1 MSGPQILFV
10 ADAGPQ
16 VGGGH
21 VMRSLTLA
29 EALAA
34 EGAACAFI
42 AGPHAAALLN
52 SFAPDMPWRQVAG
65 STPQDLT
72 QAVAGERFDA
82 VVFDHYGLSATDHEA
97 MAKGRPVLV
106 IDDLADRRLGAD
118 LVLDSG
124 PARTA
129 QDYDRLAPE
138 TARLLLGPHYAP
150 VRPQFA
156 ALREPALAHRGGPVG
171 RILVSLGLTDV
182 DGVTA
187 RVVDRIRP
195 RASLAALDVVLG
207 SEAPSRPGLARVAR
221 HDPRLS
227 LHVDSP
233 DMAQLCAEA
242 DLAVGAAGSSAWE
255 RCVVGLPSLML
266 VLADNQRAAAQA
278 LVEREAALVVDVQ
291 AADFD
296 TAFDRALM
304 RLLRDEP
311 LRAQLSEASAA
322 ICDGLGAARVAEV
335 FLKLI
340 AARR

>member
-1 MSGPQILFV
+1 MSGPSILFV

-21 VMRSLTLA
+21 LMRSLTLA
-29 EALAA
+29 QALAR
-34 EGAACAFI
+34 EGADCRFVV
-42 AGPHAAALLN
+42 GPHAAALLGG
-52 SFAPDMPWRQVAG
+52 FAPETPARLVAG

-82 VVFDHYGLSATDHEA
+82 VVFDHYGLSASDHEA
-97 MAKGRPVLV
+97 MAKGRPTLV
-106 IDDLADRRLGAD
+106 IDDLADRRLAAD

-129 QDYDRLAPE
+129 QDYDRLTPE
-138 TARLLLGPHYAP
+138 SARLLLGPHYAP
-150 VRPQFA
+150 VRPEFA
-156 ALREPALAHRGGPVG
+156 ALREAALARRGGPVG

-182 DGVTA
+182 GGVTA
-187 RVVDRIRP
+187 QVVDRLR
-195 RASLAALDVVLG
+195 RKTGSAALDVVLG
-207 SEAPSRPGLARVAR
+207 SEAPSLPGLSRIAR
-221 HDPRLS
+221 HDPRLF

-233 DMAQLCAEA
+233 DVARLMGEA

-255 RCVVGLPSLML
+255 RCVLGLPSLML
-266 VLADNQRAAAQA
+266 VVADNQRGAAQA
-278 LVEREAALVVDVQ
+278 LAEREAALVVDAG

-296 TAFDRALM
+296 AAFERALM

-311 LRAQLSEASAA
+311 LRRRLSEVSAA
-322 ICDGLGAARVAEV
+322 ICDGLGAPRVAEV